1 MSSPFEMS
9 DDTPVYV
16 ISVAAQLSG
25 LHPQTLRAYD
35 KVGLVSPGRT
45 AGQSR
50 RYSLRDILVLREV
63 QRLSGEGVNLSG
75 IKRILELEHELQRFR
90 EVLAEM
96 TAEVSQLRMELESTR
111 AVAARLAGLLRN
123 RGAGAELVPVRDQGG
138 SGGRP
143 QPEPEPEPAADVQ
156 RPGLPAADPGDV
168 PGPGSPTAVALRAD
182 ADLGT
187 GPGVSAES
195 A

>member
-1 MSSPFEMS
+1 M
-9 DDTPVYV
+9 
-16 ISVAAQLSG
+16 
-25 LHPQTLRAYD
+25 
-35 KVGLVSPGRT
+35 
-45 AGQSR
+45 
-50 RYSLRDILVLREV
+50 
-63 QRLSGEGVNLSG
+63 
-75 IKRILELEHELQRFR
+75 
-90 EVLAEM
+90 
-96 TAEVSQLRMELESTR
+96 
-111 AVAARLAGLLRN
+111 AARLAGLLRN

-143 QPEPEPEPAADVQ
+143 QPEPEPAADVQ

-187 GPGVSAES
+187 DPGVSAES